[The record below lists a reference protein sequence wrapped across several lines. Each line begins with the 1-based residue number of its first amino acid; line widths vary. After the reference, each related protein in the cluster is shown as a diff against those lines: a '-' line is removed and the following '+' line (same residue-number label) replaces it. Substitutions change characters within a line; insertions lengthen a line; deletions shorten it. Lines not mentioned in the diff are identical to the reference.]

1 MRVKTLTMIGATCA
15 VLLASAAVF
24 AQDKP
29 MRVRGTVEQIDGA
42 MMTVKSREGD
52 TLKVKLADEVKV
64 VALVKASL
72 ADIKPNSFV
81 GSTAMPQPD
90 GTWKAVEVHIFPEEM
105 RGTGEGDRPYDYK
118 PQSTMTNGTVN
129 SLAKTTMTGTVASE
143 EGTTLTL
150 DYKGGSKKI
159 DVTPQTVIVSY
170 VPGTRE
176 ELKPGASIYL
186 PAATRQADGTL
197 LTARV
202 NVGRDVAPRQ
212 CRTIASV
219 DTRTPRR
226 RMRRAACGDAEISR
240 ELRHFAHEAD
250 EAIVPAAGN
259 PRLALLFDRTAD
271 FIAARQA
278 INVRAVFRQP
288 RQKMRQVLKLI
299 GDDMDDAAFLL
310 HNADN
315 GHITRAEDDRPQ
327 AFEHFRP
334 YDHVGDRCFVFDRH
348 EYDAIGRTGSL
359 PACDKPR
366 NARPHA

>member
-1 MRVKTLTMIGATCA
+1 MKTLTMIGATCA

-129 SLAKTTMTGTVASE
+129 SLGKSTTTGTVANE

-150 DYKGGSKKI
+150 NYKDGSKKI

-170 VPGTRE
+170 MPGTRE
-176 ELKPGASIYL
+176 ELKPGASIYI
-186 PAATRQADGTL
+186 PAATRQADGSL

-202 NVGRDVAPRQ
+202 NVGRGVAP
-212 CRTIASV
+212 
-219 DTRTPRR
+219 
-226 RMRRAACGDAEISR
+226 M
-240 ELRHFAHEAD
+240 
-250 EAIVPAAGN
+250 
-259 PRLALLFDRTAD
+259 
-271 FIAARQA
+271 
-278 INVRAVFRQP
+278 
-288 RQKMRQVLKLI
+288 
-299 GDDMDDAAFLL
+299 
-310 HNADN
+310 
-315 GHITRAEDDRPQ
+315 
-327 AFEHFRP
+327 
-334 YDHVGDRCFVFDRH
+334 
-348 EYDAIGRTGSL
+348 
-359 PACDKPR
+359 
-366 NARPHA
+366 

>member
-1 MRVKTLTMIGATCA
+1 MKTLTMIGATCA

-29 MRVRGTVEQIDGA
+29 MRVRGTVEQIDGT

-64 VALVKASL
+64 VALVKSSL

-129 SLAKTTMTGTVASE
+129 SLAKTTMTGTVANE

-170 VPGTRE
+170 MPGTRE
-176 ELKPGASIYL
+176 ELKPGASIYI

-202 NVGRDVAPRQ
+202 NVGRGVAP
-212 CRTIASV
+212 I
-219 DTRTPRR
+219 
-226 RMRRAACGDAEISR
+226 
-240 ELRHFAHEAD
+240 
-250 EAIVPAAGN
+250 
-259 PRLALLFDRTAD
+259 
-271 FIAARQA
+271 
-278 INVRAVFRQP
+278 
-288 RQKMRQVLKLI
+288 
-299 GDDMDDAAFLL
+299 
-310 HNADN
+310 
-315 GHITRAEDDRPQ
+315 
-327 AFEHFRP
+327 
-334 YDHVGDRCFVFDRH
+334 
-348 EYDAIGRTGSL
+348 
-359 PACDKPR
+359 
-366 NARPHA
+366 

>member
-202 NVGRDVAPRQ
+202 NVGRGGG
-212 CRTIASV
+212 
-219 DTRTPRR
+219 
-226 RMRRAACGDAEISR
+226 RM
-240 ELRHFAHEAD
+240 
-250 EAIVPAAGN
+250 
-259 PRLALLFDRTAD
+259 
-271 FIAARQA
+271 
-278 INVRAVFRQP
+278 
-288 RQKMRQVLKLI
+288 
-299 GDDMDDAAFLL
+299 
-310 HNADN
+310 
-315 GHITRAEDDRPQ
+315 
-327 AFEHFRP
+327 
-334 YDHVGDRCFVFDRH
+334 
-348 EYDAIGRTGSL
+348 
-359 PACDKPR
+359 
-366 NARPHA
+366 

>member
-1 MRVKTLTMIGATCA
+1 VKTLTMIGATCA

-64 VALVKASL
+64 VALVKSSL

-202 NVGRDVAPRQ
+202 NVGRGVAP
-212 CRTIASV
+212 
-219 DTRTPRR
+219 
-226 RMRRAACGDAEISR
+226 M
-240 ELRHFAHEAD
+240 
-250 EAIVPAAGN
+250 
-259 PRLALLFDRTAD
+259 
-271 FIAARQA
+271 
-278 INVRAVFRQP
+278 
-288 RQKMRQVLKLI
+288 
-299 GDDMDDAAFLL
+299 
-310 HNADN
+310 
-315 GHITRAEDDRPQ
+315 
-327 AFEHFRP
+327 
-334 YDHVGDRCFVFDRH
+334 
-348 EYDAIGRTGSL
+348 
-359 PACDKPR
+359 
-366 NARPHA
+366 

>member
-1 MRVKTLTMIGATCA
+1 MRVKTLTMIGAACA
-15 VLLASAAVF
+15 LLLASAAAS

-64 VALVKASL
+64 VALVKSSL

-202 NVGRDVAPRQ
+202 NVGRGVAP
-212 CRTIASV
+212 
-219 DTRTPRR
+219 
-226 RMRRAACGDAEISR
+226 M
-240 ELRHFAHEAD
+240 
-250 EAIVPAAGN
+250 
-259 PRLALLFDRTAD
+259 
-271 FIAARQA
+271 
-278 INVRAVFRQP
+278 
-288 RQKMRQVLKLI
+288 
-299 GDDMDDAAFLL
+299 
-310 HNADN
+310 
-315 GHITRAEDDRPQ
+315 
-327 AFEHFRP
+327 
-334 YDHVGDRCFVFDRH
+334 
-348 EYDAIGRTGSL
+348 
-359 PACDKPR
+359 
-366 NARPHA
+366 

>member
-1 MRVKTLTMIGATCA
+1 MKTLTMIGAACA
-15 VLLASAAVF
+15 LLLASAAAF

-129 SLAKTTMTGTVASE
+129 SLAKATMSGTVASE

-202 NVGRDVAPRQ
+202 NVGRGVAP
-212 CRTIASV
+212 
-219 DTRTPRR
+219 
-226 RMRRAACGDAEISR
+226 M
-240 ELRHFAHEAD
+240 
-250 EAIVPAAGN
+250 
-259 PRLALLFDRTAD
+259 
-271 FIAARQA
+271 
-278 INVRAVFRQP
+278 
-288 RQKMRQVLKLI
+288 
-299 GDDMDDAAFLL
+299 
-310 HNADN
+310 
-315 GHITRAEDDRPQ
+315 
-327 AFEHFRP
+327 
-334 YDHVGDRCFVFDRH
+334 
-348 EYDAIGRTGSL
+348 
-359 PACDKPR
+359 
-366 NARPHA
+366 